1 MQSGQLSSVCIFLQ
15 KTKEEMNMEY
25 RLSSSEREFAEAHHN
40 LIYAFLNKE
49 KLDQGEFYDVAAL
62 AYLKAV
68 RRYFINKNLVDYNF
82 STIAW
87 TAMKSAVIK
96 EKKKQK
102 SNFVSLDEPAY
113 REGVVTLIDSLGKE
127 DNFDEKIIYLDLVRK
142 VKPNLTVKQ
151 NETLCKRADGFKY
164 SELAEKA
171 GITKSGIGSRLSRAR
186 RKLKLVFVE
195 GDDIA

>member
-1 MQSGQLSSVCIFLQ
+1 
-15 KTKEEMNMEY
+15 MEY

-49 KLDQGEFYDVAAL
+49 KLDQSEFYDVAAL
-62 AYLKAV
+62 AFLKAV

-87 TAMKSAVIK
+87 TAMKGAVIK

-102 SNFVSLDEPAY
+102 SIFVSLDEPAY
-113 REGVVTLIDSLGKE
+113 RDSEVTLMDSLGKE

-142 VKPNLTVKQ
+142 VKPSITVKQ
-151 NETLCKRADGFKY
+151 GDTLYKRAEGFKY
-164 SELAEKA
+164 SELAQKA

-186 RKLKLVFVE
+186 KKLKLVLVD